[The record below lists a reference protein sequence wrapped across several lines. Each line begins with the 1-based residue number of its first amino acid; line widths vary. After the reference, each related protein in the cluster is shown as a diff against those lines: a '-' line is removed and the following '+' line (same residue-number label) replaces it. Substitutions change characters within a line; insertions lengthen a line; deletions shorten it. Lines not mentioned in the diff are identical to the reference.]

1 MAWSREEPLKSEQV
15 AESVNTNPVVI
26 RRMLLELAEA
36 GLVVSQTGS
45 LGGSRLANDPAE
57 TTLLDVYRAL
67 EHGGVFSLHRQPPS
81 RDCPVGVNIE
91 TVLGEVLLEV
101 DSAVEQ
107 VLGSI
112 TINDVVQRLKPCG
125 AATKQTAQAL
135 NGRTHGRNGNGKGNR
150 KANGK
155 TNARNGNSNGAGRN
169 GRKKQY
175 DQGQIALSELRNG
188 TKNRRGKAL
197 RPA

>member
-1 MAWSREEPLKSEQV
+1 MAWSGEEPLKSEQV

-45 LGGSRLANDPAE
+45 LGGSRLANDPAK
-57 TTLLDVYRAL
+57 TTLLDIYRAL
-67 EHGGVFSLHRQPPS
+67 EYGGVFSLHRQPPS

-101 DSAVEQ
+101 DSAVER
-107 VLGSI
+107 VLEKI

-125 AATKQTAQAL
+125 PAVTSKTSEKNGKRKHYPKQIAL
-135 NGRTHGRNGNGKGNR
+135 TELRAGAKNGRNGSSGLR
-150 KANGK
+150 K
-155 TNARNGNSNGAGRN
+155 
-169 GRKKQY
+169 
-175 DQGQIALSELRNG
+175 
-188 TKNRRGKAL
+188 
-197 RPA
+197 

>member
-1 MAWSREEPLKSEQV
+1 MAWSDEEPLKSEQV

-26 RRMLLELAEA
+26 RRMLLELADA

-112 TINDVVQRLKPCG
+112 TINDVVQRLRPCG
-125 AATKQTAQAL
+125 AATKKT
-135 NGRTHGRNGNGKGNR
+135 THARNGRNGNGKV
-150 KANGK
+150 NGK
-155 TNARNGNSNGAGRN
+155 TNARNGNGAGTRN
-169 GRKKQY
+169 GRRKQY
-175 DQGQIALSELRNG
+175 DQGQIALSELRTG